1 MRPNKHT
8 RRDPR
13 AEQGA
18 NIRPLHIRAGR
29 QALALEARF
38 LPRRVARAIQ
48 GRVVRRAS

>member
-1 MRPNKHT
+1 MKPKPHT

-13 AEQGA
+13 AGSGA

-48 GRVVRRAS
+48 GRSVRVA